1 MSEIKNYI
9 KDFEEALLQINRIRI
24 EEIINQVKEQFQPIQ
39 IIDDLISPALQ
50 NIGNK
55 WDKGIVGL
63 AQIYMAARI
72 CEEFFD
78 KLISFKEIKRKDQV
92 KIAIAVLEDY
102 HGLGKKTIQMLL
114 HTSGYE
120 IIDYGLGISIEDLL
134 RNVKR
139 DNIELLFI
147 STLMLRSALRI
158 KDFID
163 KKNEAELNV
172 KIIVGG
178 APFNFDTEL
187 WKVVGA
193 DAYGRNPSEVL
204 PLLSEFIRGELNE

>member
-9 KDFEEALLQINRIRI
+9 KDFEKALLQINRIRI

-72 CEEFFD
+72 CEDFLD

-102 HGLGKKTIQMLL
+102 HGLGKTIIQMLL

-120 IIDYGLGISIEDLL
+120 IIDYGIGISIEDLITHI
-134 RNVKR
+134 KK
-139 DNIELLFI
+139 DNIEILLI
-147 STLMLRSALRI
+147 STLMLRSALKI
-158 KDFID
+158 KNLKEKI
-163 KKNEAELNV
+163 NEIGLNT

-178 APFNFDTEL
+178 APFIFDREL
-187 WKVVGA
+187 WKTVGA
-193 DAYGRNPSEVL
+193 DYYGRNASEAIQL
-204 PLLSEFIRGELNE
+204 ISQIIGGQSR